1 MTFCVMQERD
11 MHINGCFF
19 RGAIGLRGKIR
30 QHEEY
35 GGEGLG
41 GAAQGPP
48 LAPEMSDSREPARR
62 QSKKKK
68 RKKEEEK
75 RRNEEKS

>member
-41 GAAQGPP
+41 GATQGPPLPP

-62 QSKKKK
+62 QSEKKKKKK
-68 RKKEEEK
+68 R

>member
-1 MTFCVMQERD
+1 MQERD

-41 GAAQGPP
+41 GATQGPP
-48 LAPEMSDSREPARR
+48 P
-62 QSKKKK
+62 
-68 RKKEEEK
+68 
-75 RRNEEKS
+75 

>member
-1 MTFCVMQERD
+1 MIQERD

-41 GAAQGPP
+41 GATQGAPLPP
-48 LAPEMSDSREPARR
+48 
-62 QSKKKK
+62 
-68 RKKEEEK
+68 
-75 RRNEEKS
+75 

>member
-1 MTFCVMQERD
+1 MTLCVMQERD

-41 GAAQGPP
+41 GATQGPPPP

-62 QSKKKK
+62 QSKE
-68 RKKEEEK
+68 KKERKEK
-75 RRNEEKS
+75 K